1 MTPRPAASGLVG
13 AIPVRNIWLL
23 MLYASNL
30 YRELPSSKRY
40 GVEENPD
47 DIPDLVA
54 EILTY
59 AVQNRIRHNLTHEFR
74 SNRADLT
81 RVRGRIDVLRTE
93 RRSLLRQG
101 RVACS
106 FDELTTDTPR
116 NRLVKAALNKLR
128 GDLLGKKELGRRCRS
143 LAGALDRA
151 GVGDE
156 TSAGIHSRNLRCTV
170 LASRTNVEDRLMLAA
185 AELAFS
191 LSLPTEDPGRSH
203 LSAPGRD
210 EVWARNLFEKAVG
223 GFYSTVLAPRRWSV
237 NTGQQIEWPVQP
249 ETKTPRIDDILP
261 RMKTDI
267 VLESPPSDQNGERH
281 RLVIDT
287 KFTEVLKPGYYRSRT
302 LTSGYIYQIYAYLK
316 SQERDDD
323 PGSLNSSGLLLHP
336 AVGEDV
342 DESVVIQGHRI
353 RFATVDLAAD
363 STAIRARLIDLA
375 NDIATSPL
383 R

>member
-1 MTPRPAASGLVG
+1 LIPAPAESRLVG

-23 MLYASNL
+23 MLYASTL
-30 YRELPSSKRY
+30 YRELPRTQRY
-40 GVEENPD
+40 DVEENPD

-54 EILTY
+54 ENLTH
-59 AVQNRIRHNLTHEFR
+59 AVQNRLRRNLTHEFR

-101 RVACS
+101 RIACS
-106 FDELTTDTPR
+106 FDELTSDTPR
-116 NRLVKAALNKLR
+116 NRFVKAALTELR
-128 GDLLGKKELGRRCRS
+128 GLVGDKELGRRCRS
-143 LAGALDRA
+143 LAGALDRV
-151 GVGDE
+151 GVGNE
-156 TSAGIHSRNLRCTV
+156 TTARINSHNLRRTV
-170 LASRTNVEDRLMLAA
+170 STSRTIVEDRLMLAA

-191 LSLPTEDPGRSH
+191 LNLPTEDSGRSH

-210 EVWARNLFEKAVG
+210 EVWARKLFEKAVG
-223 GFYSTVLAPRRWSV
+223 GFYNTVLRPRGWRV
-237 NTGQQIEWPVQP
+237 CPGRQIEWPVQP
-249 ETKTPRIDDILP
+249 ESKTPRMDNILP

-267 VLESPPSDQNGERH
+267 VLESPPSDQYDRPH

-302 LTSGYIYQIYAYLK
+302 LTSGYIYQIYAYLR

-323 PGSLNSSGLLLHP
+323 PLSLNSSGLLLHP

-375 NDIATSPL
+375 NDTATSSL